1 LSVVQRA
8 IRLARPGDAGW
19 LAAIDAEVSFS
30 PWSEQQFA
38 LVCSKSGGYKETAL
52 VVEEDDRPRGFVV
65 FSQVF
70 DEGSIHNI
78 AVAQADHRKGLGRL
92 LLEAAVAEMVRSD
105 ARRCLLEVRRSNKAA
120 RRLYEDNGFALDGV
134 RKNYYPKAG
143 GREDALLMSR
153 EL

>member
-1 LSVVQRA
+1 MQRT
-8 IRLARPGDAGW
+8 IRPARPADAEW
-19 LAAIDAEVSFS
+19 LAVIDADVSFN
-30 PWSEQQFA
+30 PWTEQQFA
-38 LVCSKSGGYKETAL
+38 LVCSATAGYRETAL
-52 VVEEDDRPRGFVV
+52 VVEEDDQLHGFVV
-65 FSQVF
+65 FSQVL

-78 AVAQADHRKGLGRL
+78 AVHPAHHRKGLGRL
-92 LLEAAVAEMVRSD
+92 LLEAAVEELIRAD

-134 RKNYYPKAG
+134 RRNYYPTQG

>member
-1 LSVVQRA
+1 
-8 IRLARPGDAGW
+8 
-19 LAAIDAEVSFS
+19 
-30 PWSEQQFA
+30 
-38 LVCSKSGGYKETAL
+38 
-52 VVEEDDRPRGFVV
+52 V

-78 AVAQADHRKGLGRL
+78 AVAHADHRKGLGRL

>member
-1 LSVVQRA
+1 MPRA
-8 IRLARPGDAGW
+8 IRFACPADAGW
-19 LAAIDAEVSFS
+19 LAAIDADVSFN

-38 LVCSKSGGYKETAL
+38 LVCGTTGGYRETAL
-52 VVEEDDRPRGFVV
+52 VVEEDDRLHGFVV
-65 FSQVF
+65 FSQVL

-78 AVAQADHRKGLGRL
+78 AVHPVHHRKGLGRL
-92 LLEAAVAEMVRSD
+92 LLQAAVAELIRAD

-120 RRLYEDNGFALDGV
+120 RRLYEGNGFALDGI
-134 RKNYYPKAG
+134 RKNYYPKEG

>member
-1 LSVVQRA
+1 MPRA
-8 IRLARPGDAGW
+8 IRPACPADAGW
-19 LAAIDAEVSFS
+19 LAAIDAEVSFN
-30 PWSEQQFA
+30 PWSERQFA
-38 LVCSKSGGYKETAL
+38 LVCNTTGGYRETAL
-52 VVEEDDRPRGFVV
+52 VVAEDDRLHGFVV
-65 FSQVF
+65 FSQVL

-78 AVAQADHRKGLGRL
+78 AVHPAQHRKGLGRL
-92 LLEAAVAEMVRSD
+92 LLEAAVVELIRSD

-120 RRLYEDNGFALDGV
+120 RRLYQGSGFALDGV